1 MSRSKLGFTLMEVNI
16 ALLVI
21 AVGLTSLLSL
31 FPVGLRESNIATA
44 NTIQTS
50 VASYIFA
57 RLHDNADNNDW
68 GDQPANVIGKG
79 FKINNETTLF
89 TGSDA
94 SAFDGTPVRYKLK
107 IGKVGKVDNNCD
119 YGDFLYYAALRV
131 SDRKTGDID
140 REPLFYTEFMRK
152 GM

>member
-1 MSRSKLGFTLMEVNI
+1 MSRSKHGFTLMEVNI

-44 NTIQTS
+44 NTVQTAA
-50 VASYIFA
+50 ASYIFA

-68 GDQPANVIGKG
+68 GNQPESVIGKG
-79 FKINNETTLF
+79 FNYNNETKLF
-89 TGSDA
+89 SGSDA

-107 IGKVGKVDNNCD
+107 IGKVPD
-119 YGDFLYYAALRV
+119 YGGFLYYAQLRV
-131 SDRKTGDID
+131 SDRKTGDMD
-140 REPLFYTEFMRK
+140 REPVFYTEFLRK